1 MLAYIPKKP
10 CIYCIKLK
18 LLLVDSLLPNCYNH
32 SMKNKELAHYVKWVA
47 TTITLSGAVLAS
59 LNIYP
64 YSAVTLNIGAGLF
77 LIWAI
82 LVKDRAMITVNLG
95 LLLIYSTGLAIKSL

>member
-1 MLAYIPKKP
+1 
-10 CIYCIKLK
+10 
-18 LLLVDSLLPNCYNH
+18 
-32 SMKNKELAHYVKWVA
+32 MKNKKLAHYVKWVA

-64 YSAVTLNIGAGLF
+64 YSAVTLNTGAGLF

-82 LVKDRAMITVNLG
+82 LIKDRAMITVNLG

>member
-1 MLAYIPKKP
+1 
-10 CIYCIKLK
+10 
-18 LLLVDSLLPNCYNH
+18 
-32 SMKNKELAHYVKWVA
+32 MKNKELAHYVKWVA

-64 YSAVTLNIGAGLF
+64 YSAVTLNTGAGLF

>member
-1 MLAYIPKKP
+1 MLADIPKKP
-10 CIYCIKLK
+10 CICCIKLK

-64 YSAVTLNIGAGLF
+64 YSAVTLNTGAGLF